1 MAVTQSQINLDNHM
15 GYTTQKKEPSQ
26 NIDKDGFM
34 KLLVAQLQCQDPT
47 SESTQ
52 DPAVMV
58 QQMTGF
64 SQLEQL
70 QTVNALLQ
78 STQEQNVALFQAQST
93 SLVGKTA
100 RIQGAPVVFNDGE
113 DVAHVGVD
121 LAANA
126 SQVTM
131 RVKDAEGN
139 LIGTVDLGGLKKG
152 HNDLKWDGTLDE
164 VSPGAKDGYFD
175 QDGVYHVSGK
185 GAYTI
190 EFKAWDGDGKEI
202 NAAAVNDLRIDS
214 VAFAE
219 GTVLIVAGGK
229 YYSLGD
235 IIEVRM

>member
-1 MAVTQSQINLDNHM
+1 MAISQSQINLDNYM
-15 GYTTQKKEPSQ
+15 GYTTQVKEPSQ
-26 NIDKDGFM
+26 NIDKDGFL

-52 DPAVMV
+52 DPAAMV
-58 QQMTGF
+58 QQMTSF

-78 STQEQNVALFQAQST
+78 ATQEQNVALFQAQST
-93 SLVGKTA
+93 GLVGKTA
-100 RIQGAPVVFNDGE
+100 RIQGAPVIFKDGE
-113 DVAHVGVD
+113 DIASVGID

-126 SQVTM
+126 TQVTM
-131 RVKDAEGN
+131 RVRDQEGT

-152 HNDLKWDGTLDE
+152 HNDLKWDGTLSE

-175 QDGVYHVSGK
+175 QDGVYHVSGN

-190 EFKAWDGDGKEI
+190 EFLAYDGDGKQI
-202 NAAAVNDLRIDS
+202 TATAVNDLRIDS

-235 IIEVRM
+235 IIEVRV

>member
-1 MAVTQSQINLDNHM
+1 MPVTRAEINNYM
-15 GYTTQKKEPSQ
+15 GYTTQVKEPSQ
-26 NIDKDGFM
+26 TIDKDGFM
-34 KLLVAQLQCQDPT
+34 RLLVAQLQCQDPT

-78 STQEQNVALFQAQST
+78 ATQEQNVALFQAQST
-93 SLVGKTA
+93 GLVGKTA
-100 RIQGAPVVFNDGE
+100 RIQGAPVTFNGE
-113 DVAHVGVD
+113 DVAFVGVD
-121 LAANA
+121 LAAN
-126 SQVTM
+126 SNNVTM
-131 RVKDAEGN
+131 KVRDEEGN
-139 LIGTVDLGGLKKG
+139 LLGTVDYRGLKKG
-152 HNDLKWDGTLDE
+152 HNDLSWDGRLNDPA
-164 VSPGAKDGYFD
+164 PGAKNGYFD
-175 QDGVYHVSGK
+175 EYGQYFVDRKGTYTFEFVAYDSDGNQV
-185 GAYTI
+185 
-190 EFKAWDGDGKEI
+190 
-202 NAAAVNDLRIDS
+202 NAASVNDLRIDS

>member
-1 MAVTQSQINLDNHM
+1 MAVTRAEINNYM
-15 GYTTQKKEPSQ
+15 GFTTQVKEPSQ
-26 NIDKDGFM
+26 SIDKDGFL

-52 DPAVMV
+52 DPAAMV

-70 QTVNALLQ
+70 QTVNAILQ
-78 STQEQNVALFQAQST
+78 ATQEQNVALFQAQST
-93 SLVGKTA
+93 GLVGKTA
-100 RIQGAPVVFNDGE
+100 RIQGAPVVFNEGE
-113 DVAHVGVD
+113 DIAHVGAD

-126 SQVTM
+126 SKVTM
-131 RVKDAEGN
+131 RVKDADGN

-152 HNDLKWDGTLDE
+152 HNDLKWDGTLSD
-164 VSPGAKDGYFD
+164 VNPSAKDGYYD
-175 QDGVYHVSGK
+175 EDGLYHVSGK

-190 EFKAWDGDGKEI
+190 EFLAYDGDGKQI
-202 NAAAVNDLRIDS
+202 TATAVNDLRIDS

-235 IIEVRM
+235 IIEVRV